1 VLVPERVKELSF
13 REFLIVIARAG
24 GQFIAVGRDRS
35 GMQVA
40 RAHGSA
46 IDEVEADL
54 KSRLLKLS
62 NDFVDVPGAIN
73 LFRRAHSQAASTA
86 RSLITR
92 SANTKPTQRRTCK
105 RRSPRSA

>member
-1 VLVPERVKELSF
+1 VLVPERVKELRF

-54 KSRLLKLS
+54 KSKLLKLPMTS
-62 NDFVDVPGAIN
+62 LMCPVQSTSSDERI
-73 LFRRAHSQAASTA
+73 LRR
-86 RSLITR
+86 L
-92 SANTKPTQRRTCK
+92 PQRVL
-105 RRSPRSA
+105 